1 MSHFSV
7 NNFSRLNNDFNQQS
21 TELPGSVDKSAG
33 EKPAPAAGT
42 LLKNNPAVGSDGT
55 VTLNKDALEKLF
67 EMFEYAFKAIRNMLS
82 GQGGMPRLI
91 PDADPQ
97 PKPERE
103 GDAQLKDKA
112 GSHATVLN
120 TVLKDKAG
128 TQPKVLNT
136 TLKDKAGTQPE
147 VLNTTLKDKA
157 GTQPEVLKTILK
169 DKAGTQPE
177 VLKTVLKDKAGT
189 QPEVLNT
196 ALKDKTETQS
206 EVLKTVLKDKAG
218 TNPEVSTQ
226 KDTPA
231 NNPAVPNSTLT
242 VTPKPQT
249 LTEFRLRE
257 PTLPKDVQV
266 NNRSNSDVNV
276 TVQVMNCHCP
286 HPDVPNPRAPVPPKP
301 NAPTVLVSPN
311 PDVPVSP
318 KPDAPISPKPGA
330 PVSPKPDAPVPPKP
344 GAPVSPNPGAPVP
357 PNPDAPILPKPGTPT
372 PDITAPGPAEDD
384 FVLETTGR
392 RWAYDNDWRSNPD
405 RRVNR

>member
-21 TELPGSVDKSAG
+21 TELPASVDKIAG

-91 PDADPQ
+91 PDAGPQ

-120 TVLKDKAG
+120 TALKDKAG
-128 TQPKVLNT
+128 TQPEVLNT
-136 TLKDKAGTQPE
+136 ALKDKAGTQPE

-157 GTQPEVLKTILK
+157 GTQP
-169 DKAGTQPE
+169 
-177 VLKTVLKDKAGT
+177 
-189 QPEVLNT
+189 
-196 ALKDKTETQS
+196 

-257 PTLPKDVQV
+257 PALPKDVQV
-266 NNRSNSDVNV
+266 NDRSNSDVNV

-301 NAPTVLVSPN
+301 NAPTVLVSP
-311 PDVPVSP
+311 
-318 KPDAPISPKPGA
+318 KPDA
-330 PVSPKPDAPVPPKP
+330 PVSPKPDAPVPPTP
-344 GAPVSPNPGAPVP
+344 GALVP
-357 PNPDAPILPKPGTPT
+357 PSPDAPILPTPDTPT
-372 PDITAPGPAEDD
+372 SDVTAPGPAKDD
-384 FVLETTGR
+384 FLLETTGR
-392 RWAYDNDWRSNPD
+392 RRVYDNDWRSHPG
-405 RRVNR
+405 RRMSR

>member
-7 NNFSRLNNDFNQQS
+7 NNFSRLNNDFNQPS

-91 PDADPQ
+91 PDAGPQ

-103 GDAQLKDKA
+103 DDAQVKDKA

-120 TVLKDKAG
+120 TAFKDKAG
-128 TQPKVLNT
+128 TQP
-136 TLKDKAGTQPE
+136 
-147 VLNTTLKDKA
+147 
-157 GTQPEVLKTILK
+157 
-169 DKAGTQPE
+169 
-177 VLKTVLKDKAGT
+177 
-189 QPEVLNT
+189 
-196 ALKDKTETQS
+196 

-286 HPDVPNPRAPVPPKP
+286 HPDVPNPRAPVPTKP

-311 PDVPVSP
+311 PD
-318 KPDAPISPKPGA
+318 A
-330 PVSPKPDAPVPPKP
+330 PVSPKPDAPVSPKP
-344 GAPVSPNPGAPVP
+344 DAPVSPKPDAPVSPKPDAPVSPKPDAPVSPNPDAPVP
-357 PNPDAPILPKPGTPT
+357 PTPGALVPPSPDAPILPTPDTPT
-372 PDITAPGPAEDD
+372 SDVTAPGPAKDD
-384 FVLETTGR
+384 FLLETTGR
-392 RWAYDNDWRSNPD
+392 RRVYDNDWRSHPG
-405 RRVNR
+405 RRMSR

>member
-21 TELPGSVDKSAG
+21 TELPGSVDKNAG
-33 EKPAPAAGT
+33 EKPAPTAGT

-67 EMFEYAFKAIRNMLS
+67 EMFEYAFKTIRNMLS
-82 GQGGMPRLI
+82 GQGAMPRLI
-91 PDADPQ
+91 PDAGPQ

-103 GDAQLKDKA
+103 GDALVKDKT
-112 GSHATVLN
+112 GSQATVLN
-120 TVLKDKAG
+120 TALKDKAG
-128 TQPKVLNT
+128 TQS
-136 TLKDKAGTQPE
+136 
-147 VLNTTLKDKA
+147 
-157 GTQPEVLKTILK
+157 
-169 DKAGTQPE
+169 E
-177 VLKTVLKDKAGT
+177 VLKTVLKDMAGT
-189 QPEVLNT
+189 Q
-196 ALKDKTETQS
+196 A

-249 LTEFRLRE
+249 LTEFRFRE
-257 PTLPKDVQV
+257 PTLHKDVQV

-286 HPDVPNPRAPVPPKP
+286 HPDVPNTRAPVPPKP
-301 NAPTVLVSPN
+301 NAPTVLVSPK
-311 PDVPVSP
+311 PDAPVSP
-318 KPDAPISPKPGA
+318 NPDAPISPN
-330 PVSPKPDAPVPPKP
+330 PDAPT
-344 GAPVSPNPGAPVP
+344 P

-392 RWAYDNDWRSNPD
+392 RRAYDNDWRSNPD

>member
-21 TELPGSVDKSAG
+21 TELPASVDKIAG

-91 PDADPQ
+91 PDAGPQ

-120 TVLKDKAG
+120 TALKDKAG
-128 TQPKVLNT
+128 TQPEVLNT
-136 TLKDKAGTQPE
+136 ALKDKAGTQPE
-147 VLNTTLKDKA
+147 VLNTT
-157 GTQPEVLKTILK
+157 LK

-196 ALKDKTETQS
+196 ALKDKAGTQP

-311 PDVPVSP
+311 PD
-318 KPDAPISPKPGA
+318 A
-330 PVSPKPDAPVPPKP
+330 PVSPKPDAPVPPTP
-344 GAPVSPNPGAPVP
+344 GALVP
-357 PNPDAPILPKPGTPT
+357 PSPDAPILPTPDTPT
-372 PDITAPGPAEDD
+372 SDVTAPGPAKDD
-384 FVLETTGR
+384 FLLETTGR
-392 RWAYDNDWRSNPD
+392 RRVYDNDWRSHPG
-405 RRVNR
+405 RRMSR

>member
-21 TELPGSVDKSAG
+21 TELPASVDKTAG
-33 EKPAPAAGT
+33 EKPAPTAGT

-67 EMFEYAFKAIRNMLS
+67 EMFEYAFKTIRNMLS

-91 PDADPQ
+91 PDAGPQ

-103 GDAQLKDKA
+103 GDALVKDKT
-112 GSHATVLN
+112 GSQAT
-120 TVLKDKAG
+120 
-128 TQPKVLNT
+128 
-136 TLKDKAGTQPE
+136 
-147 VLNTTLKDKA
+147 
-157 GTQPEVLKTILK
+157 
-169 DKAGTQPE
+169 
-177 VLKTVLKDKAGT
+177 
-189 QPEVLNT
+189 VLNT
-196 ALKDKTETQS
+196 ALKDKAGTQS

-249 LTEFRLRE
+249 LTEFRFRE
-257 PTLPKDVQV
+257 PTLHKDVQV

-286 HPDVPNPRAPVPPKP
+286 HPDAPNPRAPVPPKP
-301 NAPTVLVSPN
+301 NAPKVL
-311 PDVPVSP
+311 
-318 KPDAPISPKPGA
+318 
-330 PVSPKPDAPVPPKP
+330 VSPKPDAPV
-344 GAPVSPNPGAPVP
+344 SPNPDAPVP
-357 PNPDAPILPKPGTPT
+357 PTPGALVPPSPDAPILPTPDTPT
-372 PDITAPGPAEDD
+372 SDVTSPGPAKDD
-384 FVLETTGR
+384 FLLETTGR
-392 RWAYDNDWRSNPD
+392 RRVYDNDWRSHPG
-405 RRVNR
+405 RRMSR